1 MLDLNRYLTMTEKE
15 SAELEQLR
23 RTAEMFEMILQ
34 ATPGAI
40 ENYENL
46 KEIYWKLN
54 RPDKVK
60 NVILRLAEQ
69 YALAQDMRAAR
80 IELKN
85 ALKYFPNDPIIR
97 SKMTEYGY
105 ASNEVDVAQLMHEYE
120 ALCMKCE
127 EINSRCLIIEK
138 DIENIRS
145 VTDGLHEDYGSRLRI
160 KELEA
165 EHTKTAEELV
175 QARKRKSEVENRL
188 SNAIGTLPD
197 AERERAQA
205 EFKALSGE
213 MEIVPLDKTNSR
225 ERTELK
231 PTLVKTN
238 EAEKIQE
245 HKPRDTKHGEA
256 VSIAIQQTISSQTQ
270 KKDERA
276 LERSKKFG
284 RLLVDGGVISEKNLE
299 EALKIQQTTGKTLGK
314 VLLDMGV
321 ASDSAMLNCIAVK
334 TGLPYLPLKSY
345 EINTKAV
352 KIITGEVARKYGI
365 VPVDLISK
373 TLLIVMANPLDVAMQ
388 KELEKQVGMKI
399 SYYLSSPMEI
409 EEALNQFYPA

>member
-1 MLDLNRYLTMTEKE
+1 MTEKE
-15 SAELEQLR
+15 PAKLEQLR

-34 ATPGAI
+34 TTPGAI

-60 NVILRLAEQ
+60 NVVLRLAEQ
-69 YALAQDMRAAR
+69 YALTQDMRAAR

-85 ALKYFPNDPIIR
+85 ALKYFPNDPVIR

-145 VTDGLHEDYGSRLRI
+145 VSAGLEDYGSRLRI
-160 KELEA
+160 KEMEA

-175 QARKRKSEVENRL
+175 QARKRRSEIENRL
-188 SNAIGTLPD
+188 SEAIKTLPD
-197 AERERAQA
+197 QERERAES
-205 EFKALSGE
+205 EFKALSGD

-225 ERTELK
+225 ERIGLK

-238 EAEKIQE
+238 EAEKIPQ
-245 HKPRDTKHGEA
+245 HKPCDAKQVEA
-256 VSIAIQQTISSQTQ
+256 VSIAIQQTVPSQ
-270 KKDERA
+270 KKDEKA
-276 LERSKKFG
+276 LERSRKFG

-314 VLLDMGV
+314 VLLEMGV

-373 TLLIVMANPLDVAMQ
+373 TLLIVMANPLDVVMQ

-399 SYYLSSPMEI
+399 SYYLSSPMEV
-409 EEALNQFYPA
+409 EEALSQLYPA

>member
-1 MLDLNRYLTMTEKE
+1 MNMTGKDA
-15 SAELEQLR
+15 AEIEQLR

-60 NVILRLAEQ
+60 SVIIRLAEQ
-69 YALAQDMRAAR
+69 YAHAQDMRAAR

-85 ALKYFPNDPIIR
+85 ALKYFPNDAIIR

-105 ASNEVDVAQLMHEYE
+105 ALNEVDVAQLMHEYE

-127 EINSRCLIIEK
+127 EINSRCVIIEK
-138 DIENIRS
+138 DIQNARSLATKLQDENSSRS
-145 VTDGLHEDYGSRLRI
+145 RI
-160 KELEA
+160 KEIEA

-175 QARKRKSEVENRL
+175 QMRKRKREIENRL
-188 SNAIGTLPD
+188 SNAIATLPD

-213 MEIVPLDKTNSR
+213 MEIVPLDKTGSH
-225 ERTELK
+225 EKAEAKTYI
-231 PTLVKTN
+231 VKT
-238 EAEKIQE
+238 EEIGKPVDKTREPKTAE
-245 HKPRDTKHGEA
+245 TA
-256 VSIAIQQTISSQTQ
+256 VVPPQITPTAQ

-276 LERSKKFG
+276 FERSKKFG
-284 RLLVDGGVISEKNLE
+284 KLLVEGGVISEKNLD

-345 EINTKAV
+345 EINPKAV
-352 KIITGEVARKYGI
+352 KIITGETARKYGI
-365 VPVDLISK
+365 VPVDLISN

-399 SYYLSSPMEI
+399 SYYLSSPMEV
-409 EEALNQFYPA
+409 EEALSQFYPA